1 MPSRVSLCLIVKD
14 GAATL
19 ADCLRS
25 TAGLVHD
32 TVVVDTG
39 SADATKQVA
48 ASLGARVFD
57 FAWCDSFAAARN
69 ASIRHAQ
76 GDWIFWLDADE
87 YLDDDNRARL
97 RDLIGQLDDQP
108 AGYIMRQR
116 SAVGEADGPPT
127 LVEQCR
133 LFPNHPRARWSYRVH
148 EQILPALS
156 ALRLPQRFTDVC
168 IDHSGYTDPQ
178 RLQEKLQRNLRLL
191 LL

>member
-25 TAGLVHD
+25 AAGLVHD

-69 ASIRHAQ
+69 ASSRHAQ
-76 GDWIFWLDADE
+76 GD
-87 YLDDDNRARL
+87 
-97 RDLIGQLDDQP
+97 
-108 AGYIMRQR
+108 
-116 SAVGEADGPPT
+116 
-127 LVEQCR
+127 
-133 LFPNHPRARWSYRVH
+133 
-148 EQILPALS
+148 
-156 ALRLPQRFTDVC
+156 
-168 IDHSGYTDPQ
+168 
-178 RLQEKLQRNLRLL
+178 
-191 LL
+191 